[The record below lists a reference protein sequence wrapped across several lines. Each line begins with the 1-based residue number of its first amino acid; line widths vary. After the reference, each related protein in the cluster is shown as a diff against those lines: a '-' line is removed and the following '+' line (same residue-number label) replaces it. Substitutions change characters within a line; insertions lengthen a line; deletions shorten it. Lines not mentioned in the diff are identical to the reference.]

1 MNELRITYELPV
13 EPYELWLNESANSP
27 INKVADMKKKVKKNP
42 AISKFLAKKTTM
54 ASSTPMGP
62 LESSTPAGS
71 SNQISNVRR
80 VPMTM
85 LYRNFTP
92 LNDRIPPNKCL
103 QYLKEY
109 QIFNFNL
116 INNLRNTYLF

>member
-1 MNELRITYELPV
+1 MTYELPV
-13 EPYELWLNESANSP
+13 EPYELWLNESANSA
-27 INKVADMKKKVKKNP
+27 INKVADVKKKVKKNP

-54 ASSTPMGP
+54 TPNTPMGP
-62 LESSTPAGS
+62 LDNTTPSGS
-71 SNQISNVRR
+71 NVQISMVRR

-85 LYRNFTP
+85 LYRSYMP